1 MATMVNLPKAYSN
14 KGKVEQARADAAA
27 AFTRMM
33 LRAVAETNTNF
44 SVWSAYRSKQDQIG
58 LFLQNYT
65 RVSRGRKYSTD
76 RAYNGS
82 IWAMKSGGVRVASPD
97 IPPTGQG
104 ADHRSGIGFDVHP
117 SAIQAWMKTNATR
130 FGFNHTVGYGVEP
143 WHVGYRGSTDQYRA
157 EGLPDIVG
165 MQKKLGITADG
176 KPGTGF
182 VAAVKKFQK
191 ANGLTV
197 DGIAGP
203 KTQKAIL
210 AGKGEAAQAAV
221 KPAATVT
228 PTVQA
233 TPGWMPG
240 VDTSQ
245 TWTGNSHKAPVTKIV
260 LHTTEGSGF
269 VDYQGGKVAPHFT
282 VHRDGRIRQHF
293 PTTQSAKA
301 LEHPAGTVETNNG
314 GVIQIE
320 FIGSCDRVYAA
331 KNGLFFTE
339 DAQDVDLA
347 GLASVLAWV
356 SAAHGIPL
364 TADGLTWPTTN
375 AAYTSAPQRMSD
387 SDWLTYA
394 GVCGHTHVPHNSHWD
409 PGAFP
414 VARLLELAGG
424 AAPATGKPSTPSTGG
439 TVTLPDGKALLMKLK
454 DLPDF
459 PLLRTA
465 EHKCYYGDESKI
477 ESVSGKSPNS
487 LNPGEILGT
496 GKSSGA
502 RGLKAWQ
509 KKMGLTTDGRFGAKT
524 EAAARKLQKAAG
536 LTVDGKIG
544 PTTFYAAWLV
554 GK

>member
-44 SVWSAYRSKQDQIG
+44 SVYSAYRSKAKQTE
-58 LFLQNYT
+58 LFLANYV
-65 RVSRGRKYSTD
+65 RVSRGRKYESD
-76 RAYNGS
+76 RAYAGS
-82 IWAMKSGGVRVASPD
+82 IWAMKDGGVRVASPD

-104 ADHRSGIGFDVHP
+104 ADHRAGIGFDTYP
-117 SAIQAWMKTNATR
+117 SQIQSWMRTNAPR
-130 FGFNHTVGYGVEP
+130 FGFTHTVGYGKEP
-143 WHVGYRGSTDQYRA
+143 WHVGYRGSVDQYA
-157 EGLPDIVG
+157 SEGVPDIVG

-176 KPGTGF
+176 KPGKDF

-203 KTQKAIL
+203 NTQKAIL
-210 AGKGEAAQAAV
+210 AGKGEAA
-221 KPAATVT
+221 PAAPST
-228 PTVQA
+228 PTIPTVVTA

-245 TWTGNSHKAPVTKIV
+245 TWSGNSHKAPVTKIV

-282 VHRDGRIRQHF
+282 VHRDGTIRQHF

-301 LEHPAGTVETNNG
+301 LEHPVGTVETNNG

-320 FIGSCDRVYAA
+320 FIGSCDRAYAA

-375 AAYTSAPQRMSD
+375 AAYTSAPQRFSD
-387 SDWLTYA
+387 AEWQAYR

-409 PGAFP
+409 PGALP

-424 AAPATGKPSTPSTGG
+424 TPPATGKPSTPTPST
-439 TVTLPDGKALLMKLK
+439 PSRKATFM
-454 DLPDF
+454 DLVKAPDF
-459 PLLRTA
+459 PLLRTS
-465 EHKCYYGDESKI
+465 EHKCFYGDAKKLEA
-477 ESVSGKSPNS
+477 VSGKMPNS
-487 LNPGEILGT
+487 LAPGDIFGT
-496 GKSSGA
+496 GASSGS

-509 KKMGLTTDGRFGAKT
+509 KAVGLKADGRYGDATKAK
-524 EAAARKLQKAAG
+524 AKAIQKAHG
-536 LTVDGKIG
+536 LTVDGAIG
-544 PTTFYAAWLV
+544 PDTWYAGHIYK